1 MAKLDLGNRIAPAR
15 FVVFALLT
23 IVGVPIAARA
33 LGWRLGLLAG
43 FDVAAVVFLASLL
56 PILSLRDARAIRAH
70 GRENEA
76 NRPLIVAI
84 TVAVMLVVLAAVA
97 LELSGRAGL
106 DTAAVALIVSTLVI
120 AWVFSNVVFALHY
133 AHLFYTPQADGA
145 GDSGGLDFPGTAE
158 PDYLDFVYFAFTL
171 GMCFQTA
178 DVAIRSGR
186 FRRVA
191 IGHCLAAF
199 VFDLGVLAFS
209 INVLGG
215 S

>member
-1 MAKLDLGNRIAPAR
+1 MTNLDLGNRIAPAR
-15 FVVFALLT
+15 FILFALLT
-23 IVGVPIAARA
+23 LVGVPIAARG
-33 LGWRLGLLAG
+33 LGWGLGLLAG
-43 FDVAAVVFLASLL
+43 FDVAAVIFLASLA
-56 PILSLRDARAIRAH
+56 PMLSLRDARAIRAH

-76 NRPLIVAI
+76 NRALIVAI

-97 LELSGRAGL
+97 LEVSGKEALSK
-106 DTAAVALIVSTLVI
+106 AAVGLIVSTLVI
-120 AWVFSNVVFALHY
+120 AWVFSNMVFALHY
-133 AHLFYTPQADGA
+133 AHLFYTPRENGK
-145 GDSGGLDFPGTAE
+145 GDSGGLEFPGTDE
-158 PDYLDFVYFAFTL
+158 PDYWDFVYFAFTL

-209 INVLGG
+209 INVLGPA
-215 S
+215 